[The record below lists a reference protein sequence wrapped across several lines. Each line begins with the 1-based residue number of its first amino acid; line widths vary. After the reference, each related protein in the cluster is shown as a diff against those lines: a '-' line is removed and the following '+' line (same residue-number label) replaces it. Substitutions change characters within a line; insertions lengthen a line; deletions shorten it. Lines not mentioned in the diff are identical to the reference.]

1 MKKLLFL
8 VMLTFSIGMATHAQD
23 NKEKVKKTSTVPQ
36 KVHNTFSK
44 HKKHSGYRTKQKHN
58 GVKHKHIVNTKEG
71 EVRDKTKK

>member
-8 VMLTFSIGMATHAQD
+8 VMLTFSIGIVTHAQD
-23 NKEKVKKTSTVPQ
+23 NKDKVRKTSTVPQ

-58 GVKHKHIVNTKEG
+58 GVTHKHIVNTKEG